1 MAIKLWPHML
11 RTAAPLTD
19 PPVPIEGMGW
29 LAGEWI
35 LERRDRS
42 EWNPPAAALMGA
54 SASDGERAEAQW
66 PDTQPWCHD

>member
-1 MAIKLWPHML
+1 MAIKLWPHVL

-29 LAGEWI
+29 LAGEWM

-42 EWNPPAAALMGA
+42 EWNPPAAPPMGA
-54 SASDGERAEAQW
+54 AASDGERAEAQW
-66 PDTQPWCHD
+66 PDTLPWCHD